1 MDVKVTVYLKSGGD
15 TSMIIYDTTLEEQNK
30 KYSKSLEKGIENNII
45 CHQTNSEVMFI
56 PVSNIAGL
64 SLKELPK

>member
-15 TSMIIYDTTLEEQNK
+15 TSMIIYDTTLEEQDK
-30 KYSKSLEKGIENNII
+30 QYSKFFEKGIEDNII
-45 CHQTNSEVMFI
+45 CHQTNSEVIFI
-56 PVSNIAGL
+56 PVSNIACL

>member
-30 KYSKSLEKGIENNII
+30 KYSKYLEKGIENNII

>member
-45 CHQTNSEVMFI
+45 CHQTNSEVMYI

-64 SLKELPK
+64 SLKDLPK

>member
-64 SLKELPK
+64 SLKELPE

>member
-30 KYSKSLEKGIENNII
+30 KYSKSLEKGIANNII

-56 PVSNIAGL
+56 PVSNIASL